1 MKLFN
6 KVKGTMSAVPNVEVN
21 RDTVYIRSN
30 IIAVETED
38 FKGWEYDEIQYKKDE
53 YTELLQ
59 EQINNGK
66 ETNNFLGMQLVEKD
80 TQVFGLQRD
89 NGALGALGEQLVQ
102 VEIRLMMG
110 GI

>member
-59 EQINNGK
+59 NQINVGK
-66 ETNNFLGMQLVEKD
+66 ELNEFMGIQLVEKD
-80 TQVFGLQRD
+80 TKVMGLQ
-89 NGALGALGEQLVQ
+89 NSSESLGNQVVQ
-102 VEIRLMMG
+102 MDIRLMMG
-110 GI
+110 GM

>member
-1 MKLFN
+1 VKLFN
-6 KVKGTMSAVPNVEVN
+6 KVKGTMGTVPNVEVN

-30 IIAVETED
+30 IIAVDTED

-59 EQINNGK
+59 EQINGGK

-80 TQVFGLQRD
+80 TQVFGLQKD
-89 NGALGALGEQLVQ
+89 NGALGEQLVQ